1 MYQSKTP
8 VLQELG
14 FHPLQLRLLRGFS
27 AAAGG
32 AMIVCGPLGNGK
44 SLTLRAII
52 EDMCRNVKR
61 EPVTAAIVGGE
72 DFSSEIENARIT
84 KITDSTDTSRNVLER
99 LYAVRSQIVVFD
111 NFEGLC
117 DFSVVAKMVAAG
129 RKVFLAMNSLSAV
142 WVFEQLVE
150 EGVSRNLLSMSGF
163 ISGVVCQRLFPAL
176 CPECSVPILEARDW
190 FPDDVL
196 YRVQHVADF
205 GADNVRTRGPGC
217 PACDHT
223 GYRGKTVVAEFLM
236 PDVRML
242 RMVAE
247 SRTADYY
254 EYWKSS
260 NLLNVDGIGITL
272 LSHAISKMR
281 QGLLDPVDVETSVG
295 LLTLDMVMAD
305 SALVPT
311 ELGMLIGADG
321 RDAKRRPDMRLL

>member
-1 MYQSKTP
+1 MYQSKRP
-8 VLQELG
+8 PLQELG
-14 FHPLQLRLLRGFS
+14 FHPLQMRLLRGFS

-32 AMIVCGPLGNGK
+32 AMIVCGPMGSGK
-44 SLTLRAII
+44 SLTLGAII
-52 EDMCRNVKR
+52 EDMCRMKR
-61 EPVTAAIVGGE
+61 EPATAAIIGGR
-72 DFSSEIENARIT
+72 DFPPEIENARIT
-84 KITDSTDTSRNVLER
+84 KVANPADTSGSVLER

-117 DFSVVAKMVAAG
+117 DFSVVAEMIATG
-129 RKVFLAMNSLSAV
+129 RKVFLAMNSLSAI
-142 WVFEQLVE
+142 WVFEQLVK
-150 EGVSRNLLSMSGF
+150 EGVPRNLLSMSGF
-163 ISGVVCQRLFPAL
+163 ISGVVCQRLFPVL
-176 CPECSVPILEARDW
+176 CPDCSVPVLDARDW
-190 FPDDVL
+190 FPDDVF

-217 PACDHT
+217 PACGHT

-247 SRTADYY
+247 GKTADYY
-254 EYWKSS
+254 EYWKNS
-260 NLLNVDGIGITL
+260 NLLNIDGIGITL

-281 QGLLDPVDVETSVG
+281 RGLLDPVDVEASVG

-311 ELGMLIGADG
+311 ELGMLIGANG
-321 RDAKRRPDMRLL
+321 RDAKRPPDIQPF